1 LNNTNE
7 EWKNMRKLIL
17 VKFAPEIFL
26 KGLNRGKFEKK
37 LKDNIKSVLTDL
49 NYEFVEDSG
58 RWFIYSDQMDMIIQ
72 KVKNVFGVME
82 VCIVTEVEATLEKI
96 DEQALLEIKE
106 SSFKTFK
113 VETNRANKDFKPNSM
128 DVNRKVG
135 AYILQNNE
143 EVSVDVHN
151 PECTINI
158 EIRKMAYIYSKRI
171 KAVGGLP
178 YGMNGSTMLMLSGGI
193 DSPVAGY
200 MMARRGVEVN
210 AVYYHSHPYTSER
223 AKDKVKQLTN
233 ILKEYTGKLTLY
245 VVSFTEIQMQI
256 IEKCRED
263 ELTIIMRRFMMRLA
277 CVLAE
282 KYNINSVSTG
292 ESIGQVASQT
302 MEGLVVSDDVSD
314 RPVFRPLVAMDK
326 VDIIDVSRK
335 IETYETSILPYED
348 CCTIFVPK
356 HPKTK
361 PRLVEIIKSES
372 VLDIDKLVQNAIEG
386 MEIYD

>member
-1 LNNTNE
+1 
-7 EWKNMRKLIL
+7 MRKLIL

-37 LKDNIKSVLTDL
+37 LKDNIKSVLTEL
-49 NYEFVEDSG
+49 NYEFVLDSG
-58 RWFIYSDQMDMIIQ
+58 RWFIYSEQMDMIIQ

-96 DEQALLEIKE
+96 EEQALLEIKE

-113 VETNRANKDFKPNSM
+113 IETNRANKDFTPNSM

-135 AYILQNNE
+135 AYILHNNE

-200 MMARRGVEVN
+200 MMARRGVEVH

-245 VVSFTEIQMQI
+245 VVPFTEIQMQI

-277 CVLAE
+277 CGLAE
-282 KYNINSVSTG
+282 KFNIDSVSTG

-372 VLDIDKLVQNAIEG
+372 VLDIDNLVQNAIEG
-386 MEIYD
+386 MEVYD